1 MDTMIQSEIAAV
13 VVLVASGEPEK
24 ALVQPEAWPSQPL
37 VDCCLLTVS
46 NFILLVQSNGS
57 SIIQQTFM
65 ELLFLARPCFRGALE
80 LTRQRQREQ

>member
-1 MDTMIQSEIAAV
+1 MDTMIQSEIATV

-57 SIIQQTFM
+57 LFSHSANIHGAAVPCQT
-65 ELLFLARPCFRGALE
+65 LLPGGAWN
-80 LTRQRQREQ
+80 